1 MMLDASDIAMK
12 EAIVWEN
19 ENFPSVRW
27 EEEKEEVTE
36 GSQGPKEKDAQALV
50 QKITEAGRNTEST
63 IQGCNGAITNR
74 EPKNAKSIY

>member
-36 GSQGPKEKDAQALV
+36 GSQGPKEKDSQALV
-50 QKITEAGRNTEST
+50 QKITKADGNT
-63 IQGCNGAITNR
+63 
-74 EPKNAKSIY
+74 